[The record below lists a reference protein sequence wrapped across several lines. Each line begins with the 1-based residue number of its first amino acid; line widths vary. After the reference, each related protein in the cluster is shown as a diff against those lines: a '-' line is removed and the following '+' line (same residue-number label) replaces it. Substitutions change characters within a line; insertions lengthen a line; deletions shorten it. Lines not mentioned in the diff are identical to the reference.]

1 MAELT
6 CTRCGRTMPPMERPP
21 MAGPWGARVQA
32 AVCADCWKAW
42 QQEQTIVMNH
52 YGLKP
57 FVPSDRQRLY
67 EEMGRFLKLETPSA
81 GPE

>member
-1 MAELT
+1 MPDVT
-6 CTRCGRTMPPMERPP
+6 CTRCGQTTAAMDKPPI
-21 MAGPWGARVQA
+21 AGPWGARVQA

-57 FVPSDRQRLY
+57 FVPADRARLY
-67 EEMGRFLKLETPSA
+67 EHMAEFLKIR
-81 GPE
+81 

>member
-1 MAELT
+1 
-6 CTRCGRTMPPMERPP
+6 

-32 AVCADCWKAW
+32 AVCVDCWKAW

-67 EEMGRFLKLETPSA
+67 EEMGRFLKLDPPSA
-81 GPE
+81 GPG